1 MLNFAKIRI
10 QLLLQCFYVPAE
22 QFFLYFW
29 NIKSYVMIC
38 PPYLKSGDTVA
49 IVAPARKVSPAE
61 MLPAIE
67 LLGSWGLKVITGK
80 NLYGSQNQ
88 YSGTD
93 EERLADLQ
101 QMLDDADVKAIFC
114 ARGGYGTLRI
124 IDKIDFSAFEKSPKW
139 IVGFSDVTVL
149 HSHINRNLNIETI
162 HAAMPLTFPKENSDH
177 PALCTLHDALFG
189 KKLSYS
195 IASGHFNRNGFA
207 EAEIIGGNLSILYAL
222 SGSVSDIET
231 SGKILFIE
239 DLDEYLYH
247 IDRMMMNLKRAGKL
261 SDLAGLIVGGMSK
274 MNDNAIPF
282 GKNAEEIIAEAV
294 SEYNYPVCFG
304 FPAGH
309 QDDNRAII
317 LGRTVTFEAN
327 ESGVKI
333 DFQPA
338 EAKSSSSKTLKNLL
352 KPLLYLGG
360 LFALIYLIYMII
372 IKIAG

>member
-1 MLNFAKIRI
+1 M
-10 QLLLQCFYVPAE
+10 LLQCFYVPAE

-29 NIKSYVMIC
+29 NIKSHIMIC
-38 PPYLKSGDTVA
+38 PPFLKSGDTVA

-101 QMLDDADVKAIFC
+101 QMLDDTDVKAIFC

-124 IDKIDFSAFEKSPKW
+124 IDKIDFTAFERSPKW

-149 HSHINRNLNIETI
+149 HSHINRNLNTETI
-162 HAAMPLTFPKENSDH
+162 HAAMPLTFPKGNADH
-177 PALCTLHDALFG
+177 PALVSLHDALFG

-195 IASGHFNRNGFA
+195 ITSKKFNRNGFA

-222 SGSVSDIET
+222 AGSVSDIDT

-247 IDRMMMNLKRAGKL
+247 IDRMMMNLKRSGKL
-261 SDLAGLIVGGMSK
+261 SNLAGLVVGGMSD
-274 MNDNAIPF
+274 MNDNTIPF
-282 GKNAEEIIAEAV
+282 GKNAEEIIAGAV
-294 SEYNYPVCFG
+294 AEYDYPVCFG

-309 QDDNRAII
+309 QDDNRALI
-317 LGRTVTFEAN
+317 LGRIITFEVN

-338 EAKSSSSKTLKNLL
+338 EAKTSSSGTFKNLL

-372 IKIAG
+372 IKVAG